1 MVRRAAAS
9 VTLRGVMMQASP
21 ARRPGGSDGRTR
33 LPKLGGRYGLLL
45 LVLISTYLLSSF
57 SISAAGD
64 LQVVLFLAVLLL
76 ALRTSPFSRQWTM
89 VVGAVALIGSAAA
102 VGASLTGTDTGEGAS
117 ELWKGLVLLLTAVLI
132 VRRVLARSTVT
143 LQSIYGA
150 LSAYIVIGLMFAAF
164 YAAIEHL
171 GAGHFFA
178 NGERANT
185 QTFQYFSFTTLTTLG
200 YGDFTAAGNGGRAL
214 AVMEALTGQVFLATL
229 VARLVAAF
237 RATPEQAPPVSRPR
251 WPPSSVR
258 HRTSTSYR
266 RKPAGDVRRAAPPR
280 TRQDTVRTSNHLRSD
295 DPGATA
301 GRDPAAP
308 QNKPPAA
315 R

>member
-1 MVRRAAAS
+1 VPHNAPASTGRRAAGN
-9 VTLRGVMMQASP
+9 VTLRGVMMRASP
-21 ARRPGGSDGRTR
+21 ARRPGGSGGRAG

-76 ALRTSPFSRQWTM
+76 ALRTSAFSRRWTM
-89 VVGAVALIGSAAA
+89 AVGA
-102 VGASLTGTDTGEGAS
+102 ASLTGTATGEGAP

-132 VRRVLARSTVT
+132 VRRVLARPTVT

-150 LSAYIVIGLMFAAF
+150 LSAYIVIGLMFASF

-178 NGERANT
+178 NGQHANT

-237 RATPEQAPPVSRPR
+237 RATPEQAPPASRPR
-251 WPPSSVR
+251 WPPSTVR
-258 HRTSTSYR
+258 RRTSTSYR
-266 RKPAGDVRRAAPPR
+266 RKPAGDGRRAAPPR
-280 TRQDTVRTSNHLRSD
+280 TRPNSVRTAKNLHTD

-308 QNKPPAA
+308 RK
-315 R
+315 

>member
-76 ALRTSPFSRQWTM
+76 ALRTSRFSRRWTM
-89 VVGAVALIGSAAA
+89 AVGAVALIGSAAA
-102 VGASLTGTDTGEGAS
+102 VGASLTGTDTGEGVS
-117 ELWKGLVLLLTAVLI
+117 ELWKGLVLLVTAVLI
-132 VRRVLARSTVT
+132 VRRVLARPTVT

-178 NGERANT
+178 NGQHGNT

-237 RATPEQAPPVSRPR
+237 RATPEQAPPASRPR
-251 WPPSSVR
+251 WPPSTVR
-258 HRTSTSYR
+258 RRTSTSYR
-266 RKPAGDVRRAAPPR
+266 RRPAGYVRRAAPARSRPNS
-280 TRQDTVRTSNHLRSD
+280 VRTSNDLHTD
-295 DPGATA
+295 DLGTAA

-308 QNKPPAA
+308 QK
-315 R
+315 

>member
-1 MVRRAAAS
+1 MR
-9 VTLRGVMMQASP
+9 ASP
-21 ARRPGGSDGRTR
+21 ARRPGGSGGRTR

-64 LQVVLFLAVLLL
+64 LQVLLFLAVLLL
-76 ALRTSPFSRQWTM
+76 ALRTSPFSHRWTM

-132 VRRVLARSTVT
+132 VRRILARPTVT

-178 NGERANT
+178 NGQRANT

-237 RATPEQAPPVSRPR
+237 RATPEQAPPASRPR

-280 TRQDTVRTSNHLRSD
+280 TRQNTVRTSNHLRSD

-301 GRDPAAP
+301 GKDPAAP
-308 QNKPPAA
+308 QK
-315 R
+315 